1 MTGHDYATLNGH
13 PLNRQAADILSRHTI
28 PWSPA
33 QEVAALALL
42 RQVLDKGALET
53 PTIEEP
59 MLLIARLEANPE
71 EAMRLLT
78 EPEPGEVYEIP
89 LDRDDPVQAAAQL
102 LEEIVASLRAQSATP
117 PL

>member
-1 MTGHDYATLNGH
+1 
-13 PLNRQAADILSRHTI
+13 
-28 PWSPA
+28 
-33 QEVAALALL
+33 
-42 RQVLDKGALET
+42 
-53 PTIEEP
+53 
-59 MLLIARLEANPE
+59 
-71 EAMRLLT
+71 MRLLT